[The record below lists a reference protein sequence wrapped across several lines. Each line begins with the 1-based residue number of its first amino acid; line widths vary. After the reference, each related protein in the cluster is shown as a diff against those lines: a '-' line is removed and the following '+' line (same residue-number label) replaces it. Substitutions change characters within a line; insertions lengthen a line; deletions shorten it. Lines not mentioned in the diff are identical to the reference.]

1 MKVSEIKRPLIPLV
15 LLGLTIGAVFF
26 PTLKSLVEAWWFSDD
41 YSHGFLIIPISGY
54 VLWQK
59 REELMRAEDMGD
71 YLRMRAKS
79 KSSWLFFPAI
89 LLTLFLYV
97 LAHYAGVLTL
107 APLAM
112 ILFLSVTVCFL
123 YGLSVFRICLF
134 ALFLLLFMIPVP
146 TQVYSSLTIPLQ
158 LYVTKATV
166 IISQGIGVPILR
178 EGNVLFLPEHT
189 LQVVEACSGL
199 RSIMTLL
206 TLGTIIS
213 YFFLKSFILRV
224 VLSLSAIPIAIMIN
238 IVRVMLMVIA
248 FYYFDFD
255 LAQGALH
262 TAFGATIFVL
272 AVVFFLMFRKVL
284 ALCER

>member
-59 REELMRAEDMGD
+59 REEL
-71 YLRMRAKS
+71 MRAKS